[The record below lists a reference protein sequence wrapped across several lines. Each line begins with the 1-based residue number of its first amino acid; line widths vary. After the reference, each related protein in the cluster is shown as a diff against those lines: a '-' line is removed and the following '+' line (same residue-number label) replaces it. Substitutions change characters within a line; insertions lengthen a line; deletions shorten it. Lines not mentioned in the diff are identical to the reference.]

1 MKIFQRSKMR
11 AVALL
16 IPAVGLLVA
25 SVAMSA
31 VAAPGGPPGNNGTVK
46 IDGAAFDDLPNNEPH
61 PGCVFQIDFYGYDEG
76 DLTATYSVV
85 LHAPTKGG
93 EIASGSVDIGED
105 AAGGGTDLDGT
116 VELDLSAALAAS
128 GVDPHPIQGYHVKLT
143 VNAEGSQ
150 GADKKHKVFWINCA
164 EVEPSPSPTATETES
179 PGPSV
184 LPSLTEQEEPSVLPR
199 RLSRTGPADSMV
211 IATAG
216 AGLLLLGLAFQAMPR
231 RKEVVIR

>member
-1 MKIFQRSKMR
+1 MIFHRSR
-11 AVALL
+11 ARAIALL

-31 VAAPGGPPGNNGTVK
+31 SAAPGGPPGNNGTVK
-46 IDGAAFDDLPNNEPH
+46 IDGVAFDDLPNNEPH
-61 PGCVFQIDFYGYDEG
+61 PGCVFQIDFYGYEEG
-76 DLTATYSVV
+76 DLSATYSVV

-93 EIASGSVDIGED
+93 EIAAGSVDIGED

-116 VELDLSAALAAS
+116 VELDLAAALEAS

-150 GADKKHKVFWINCA
+150 GADKKHKVFWIECAA
-164 EVEPSPSPTATETES
+164 EVEPTEEPTVEPT
-179 PGPSV
+179 
-184 LPSLTEQEEPSVLPR
+184 LTEREEEPEEETTVLPR

-216 AGLLLLGLAFQAMPR
+216 AGLLLLGLAFQAVPR
-231 RKEVVIR
+231 RKEIVVRH